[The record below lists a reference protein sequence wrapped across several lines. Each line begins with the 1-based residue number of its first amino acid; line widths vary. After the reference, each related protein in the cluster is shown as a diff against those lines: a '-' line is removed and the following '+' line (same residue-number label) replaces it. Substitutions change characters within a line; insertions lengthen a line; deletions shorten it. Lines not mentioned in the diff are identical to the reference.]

1 MYVRML
7 EEATT
12 TKIKILDTIKD
23 RQEKNKS
30 MTNNVAFV
38 AIVAIVAILTIDA
51 IIAIVM
57 ISPIAIIIIVVL

>member
-1 MYVRML
+1 ML

-12 TKIKILDTIKD
+12 NKD
-23 RQEKNKS
+23 KKSWHDQGPSRRNKS